1 MFREQRPWPMH
12 KLPEVEDAKA
22 LMEDAIDW
30 SVFTWLWEK
39 KKVRQAADVANHV
52 LDQLNRKIKAS
63 WSDET
68 KAAYRELVEES
79 RRKGKKQNQAKA
91 RPEISSQ
98 ASERADSDLISLLKK
113 VKDAD
118 DEAHDA
124 RMDAEATFDEADRQ
138 MNLSLAREGC
148 GKAILSWELHEKA
161 IRKAEAVAKLS
172 KS

>member
-1 MFREQRPWPMH
+1 M
-12 KLPEVEDAKA
+12 
-22 LMEDAIDW
+22 
-30 SVFTWLWEK
+30 
-39 KKVRQAADVANHV
+39 
-52 LDQLNRKIKAS
+52 
-63 WSDET
+63 
-68 KAAYRELVEES
+68 ES

-98 ASERADSDLISLLKK
+98 VASERADSDLISLLKK

-161 IRKAEAVAKLS
+161 IRRAEAVAKLG

>member
-68 KAAYRELVEES
+68 KAANRE
-79 RRKGKKQNQAKA
+79 
-91 RPEISSQ
+91 
-98 ASERADSDLISLLKK
+98 
-113 VKDAD
+113 
-118 DEAHDA
+118 
-124 RMDAEATFDEADRQ
+124 
-138 MNLSLAREGC
+138 
-148 GKAILSWELHEKA
+148 
-161 IRKAEAVAKLS
+161 
-172 KS
+172 